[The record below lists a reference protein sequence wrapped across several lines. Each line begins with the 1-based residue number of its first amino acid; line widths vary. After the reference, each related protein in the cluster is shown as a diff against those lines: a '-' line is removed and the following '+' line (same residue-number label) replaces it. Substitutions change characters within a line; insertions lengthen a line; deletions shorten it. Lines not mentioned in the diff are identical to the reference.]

1 MNIVIQGLD
10 RYVVERLS
18 QAITIPLSR
27 LTSTAITDIF
37 FLANETIVYHQGVD
51 QTSWWSFI
59 TIHLTPELQRFQQGI
74 IDLFKEALQG
84 QTIHMHF
91 TWVYQPSLHITTVLD
106 HDYPTFVTNTNQ
118 VEVSSTTSTMEK
130 DIYHGNAFSG
140 YEDDLNTIVDP
151 LEQPNKK
158 VKITKSS
165 KKDRS

>member
-18 QAITIPLSR
+18 QAITLPLSQ
-27 LTSTAITDIF
+27 LTSTAITDIY
-37 FLANETIVYHQGVD
+37 FLASETIVYHQGVD

-74 IDLFKEALQG
+74 IDLFKAALQG
-84 QTIHMHF
+84 QTIHMQF
-91 TWVYQPSLHITTVLD
+91 TWVYQPSHHTTTILD

-118 VEVSSTTSTMEK
+118 VQVSSSNTTVEK
-130 DIYHGNAFSG
+130 DIYHGNVFSG
-140 YEDDLNTIVDP
+140 YEDDLNKIVEP

-158 VKITKSS
+158 VKIVKSS